1 MVMLYKDPDGDDVFP
16 VQSERQVT
24 LDLTQCGQ
32 QDFVDVDA
40 FKHRI
45 KQLEKELMKYTEV
58 RITD

>member
-16 VQSERQVT
+16 VRTEPQVT

-32 QDFVDVDA
+32 HDFVDVDA

-45 KQLEKELMKYTEV
+45 KQLERELMKYTEV
-58 RITD
+58 CLT